1 MLLME
6 LNETLSGLDEDLTYW
21 SLVKNQVSSVWDL
34 LSGDPLKGIDPAEVF
49 CKPKPKKSNISPQIK
64 IRDLNNSESSP
75 KENKP
80 KTAIEIGVKL
90 EF

>member
-1 MLLME
+1 ME

-21 SLVKNQVSSVWDL
+21 SLLKNQVSSVWDL

-64 IRDLNNSESSP
+64 ICDLNNSKSSRN
-75 KENKP
+75 ENKP